1 MNGMLLK
8 REEGTHFGKIW
19 IPAEGFWGDYK
30 GRDTRSELDVASETE
45 LAAGID

>member
-1 MNGMLLK
+1 MPHK

-19 IPAEGFWGDYK
+19 IPAEGFWDYK
-30 GRDTRSELDVASETE
+30 GRDTRFELDAASEAE